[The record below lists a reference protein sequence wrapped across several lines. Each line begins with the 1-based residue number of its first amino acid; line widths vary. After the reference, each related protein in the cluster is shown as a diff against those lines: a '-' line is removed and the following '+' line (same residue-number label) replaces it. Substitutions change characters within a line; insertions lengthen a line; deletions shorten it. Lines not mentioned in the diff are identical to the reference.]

1 MRNYSNP
8 KLKLLYLKQFF
19 EECTDEDHP
28 ASMPEILA
36 YLDSKGIHAERKG
49 IYTDINY
56 LEDFGMEL
64 RDISKEDK
72 EGEDKGLRNRKYRL
86 LDRDFEP
93 SEIKL
98 ILDSVASSKFLSEKK
113 SIDLMAKLEKLVSIH
128 QRQSLKRQIKVT
140 GRVKSM
146 NGSVMYSVDT
156 IHGAIASD
164 KTIKFKYFHYNTEKE
179 REYTHGGSFYE
190 VSPWTLLYDN
200 SNYYLLAYT
209 NEEMRTFRVDRMVEV
224 KQGMK
229 ERLGKEEFESFDLAS
244 FTKATFGMYHGKEEM
259 VEMAFH
265 NSLIGTVIDKFGREV
280 FITPMDDTHF
290 KITENVAVSPQFFG
304 WIFGLGGRA
313 TILGPKSVIEQ
324 MREMLE
330 KVGKKYE

>member
-1 MRNYSNP
+1 MRNYANP

-28 ASMPEILA
+28 ASMPDILT

-49 IYTDINY
+49 IYADISY

-64 RDISKEDK
+64 RDEDK
-72 EGEDKGLRNRKYRL
+72 ERSKSYRL

-113 SIDLMAKLEKLVSIH
+113 SMDLMAKLEKLVSVH

-156 IHGAIASD
+156 IHNAIASD
-164 KTIKFKYFHYNTEKE
+164 TTVKFKYFHYNIQKE
-179 REYTHGGSFYE
+179 REYTHDGKPYE
-190 VSPWTLLYDN
+190 VSPWTLIYDN
-200 SNYYLLAYT
+200 SNYYLLAFV
-209 NEEMRTFRVDRMVEV
+209 ESGIRTFRVDRMAEV
-224 KQGMK
+224 KQGAI
-229 ERLGKEEFESFDLAS
+229 ERQGKEQFESFDLAS
-244 FTKATFGMYHGKEEM
+244 FTKATFGMYSGKEEK
-259 VEMAFH
+259 VEMVFH
-265 NSLIGTVIDKFGREV
+265 NSMIDTVIDKFGKEV
-280 FITPMDDTHF
+280 FVSVVDDYHF
-290 KITENVAVSPQFFG
+290 KVTVPIAVSPQFFG
-304 WIFGLGGRA
+304 WIFGLGRKV
-313 TILGPKSVIEQ
+313 TIVGPQSVVNQ

-330 KVGKKYE
+330 KVGKRYE

>member
-28 ASMPEILA
+28 ATMSNILT

-49 IYTDINY
+49 IYADISY

-64 RDISKEDK
+64 RDISKEDR
-72 EGEDKGLRNRKYRL
+72 EDEEKKQRNRSYRL

-113 SIDLMAKLEKLVSIH
+113 SMDLMAKLEKLVSVH

-146 NGSVMYSVDT
+146 NGSVMYNVDT
-156 IHGAIASD
+156 IHVAIASD
-164 KTIKFKYFHYNTEKE
+164 TTVKFKYFHYNTQKE
-179 REYTHGGSFYE
+179 REYTYDGKPYE

-200 SNYYLLAYT
+200 SNYYLLAYVDG
-209 NEEMRTFRVDRMVEV
+209 NIRTFRVDRMAEV
-224 KQGMK
+224 KRGGK
-229 ERLGKEEFESFDLAS
+229 ERQGKEQFESFDLAS
-244 FTKATFGMYHGKEEM
+244 FTKATFGMFSGKEEK
-259 VEMAFH
+259 VEMVFH
-265 NSLIGTVIDKFGREV
+265 NSLIDTVIDKFGKDV
-280 FITPMDDTHF
+280 FIFPVDDHHF
-290 KITENVAVSPQFFG
+290 KITVPVAVSSQFFG
-304 WIFGLGGRA
+304 WIFGLGGKV
-313 TILGPKSVIEQ
+313 TIVGPKSVVKQ
-324 MREMLE
+324 MKDMLG
-330 KVGKKYE
+330 KVSERYE

>member
-28 ASMPEILA
+28 ASMPDILT

-49 IYTDINY
+49 IYADISY

-64 RDISKEDK
+64 RDEDK
-72 EGEDKGLRNRKYRL
+72 ERSKSYRL

-113 SIDLMAKLEKLVSIH
+113 SMDLMAKLEKLVSVH

-156 IHGAIASD
+156 IHNAIASD
-164 KTIKFKYFHYNTEKE
+164 TTVKFKYFHYNIQKE
-179 REYTHGGSFYE
+179 REYTHDGKPYE
-190 VSPWTLLYDN
+190 VSPWTLIYDN
-200 SNYYLLAYT
+200 SNYYLLAFV
-209 NEEMRTFRVDRMVEV
+209 ESGIRTFRVDRMAEV
-224 KQGMK
+224 KQGAK
-229 ERLGKEEFESFDLAS
+229 ERQGKEQFESFDLAS
-244 FTKATFGMYHGKEEM
+244 FTKATFGMYSGKEEK
-259 VEMAFH
+259 VEMVFH
-265 NSLIGTVIDKFGREV
+265 NTMIDTVIDKFGKDV
-280 FITPMDDTHF
+280 FISVVDDYHF
-290 KITENVAVSPQFFG
+290 RITVPVAVSPQFFG
-304 WIFGLGGRA
+304 WIFGLGGKV
-313 TILGPKSVIEQ
+313 TIVGPKSVVKQ
-324 MREMLE
+324 MQDMLE
-330 KVGKKYE
+330 KVSKRYE